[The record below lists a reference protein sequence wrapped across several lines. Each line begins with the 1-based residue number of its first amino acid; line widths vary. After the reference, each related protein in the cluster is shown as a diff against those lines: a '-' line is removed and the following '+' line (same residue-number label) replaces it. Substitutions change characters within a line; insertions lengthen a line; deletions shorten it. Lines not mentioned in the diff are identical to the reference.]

1 MMWKKSI
8 FVFLFSLLTLK
19 AELDCETMKKNTEFI
34 SPRLQSK
41 TNIVRKGQKVSLNCS
56 HQNKSLQ
63 ITYSLFRD
71 KDYMGTQDSK
81 GKPVIFNLSISE
93 ARDSGPYQCKAN
105 ISNCQTYSHKFNFTI
120 VDPVT
125 TPVLKIVQNQTN
137 LYITLHCISFNG
149 SLPINYTFFEKG
161 IALSPVISKHVR
173 EPAEFNLTKSN
184 TGEGKEYHCEAKNS
198 LPDNARY
205 SDPVTMPST
214 SGDSC
219 PLCLPLLLPLLLL
232 MLIIILLLA
241 FWIRQKYKARKAMRD
256 KAPRDYGNTP
266 IEVGIY
272 ANVHENQA
280 DEPVPG
286 LEPRQCVSTAQD
298 ETEHSHEIHYAT
310 PMFLEVIPE
319 AHNDNK
325 SGCVYAE
332 LSL

>member
-1 MMWKKSI
+1 
-8 FVFLFSLLTLK
+8 
-19 AELDCETMKKNTEFI
+19 MKKTNKFI
-34 SPRLQSK
+34 SPHLQSK
-41 TNIVRKGQKVSLNCS
+41 TNIVRKGQNVSLSCS

-71 KDYMGTQDSK
+71 KDHMGTQDSK

-93 ARDSGPYQCKAN
+93 ARDSGPYQCKAKV
-105 ISNCQTYSHKFNFTI
+105 SNCSTYSRKFNFTI
-120 VDPVT
+120 M
-125 TPVLKIVQNQTN
+125 
-137 LYITLHCISFNG
+137 G
-149 SLPINYTFFEKG
+149 
-161 IALSPVISKHVR
+161 
-173 EPAEFNLTKSN
+173 
-184 TGEGKEYHCEAKNS
+184 
-198 LPDNARY
+198 
-205 SDPVTMPST
+205 
-214 SGDSC
+214 GDSC

-280 DEPVPG
+280 
-286 LEPRQCVSTAQD
+286 
-298 ETEHSHEIHYAT
+298 ETEHSHEMHYAT

-325 SGCVYAE
+325 TGCVYAE